1 MKRVKS
7 RATAA
12 LIIAALV
19 ICGCVAYVIEFLD
32 NGAQWVMYSANQSVY
47 KDGVLVNGTV
57 TDRNGS
63 LLARAQDGVFF
74 YSDDA
79 ETRVAC
85 LHAVGDFSGNIGT
98 GALTAFA
105 DALAGYSPVSGVSDG
120 GGTVALSID
129 ASLNRT
135 AYAALAGRRGA
146 VLLMDYATGEILCM
160 VSAPGYDP
168 NAGFDPD
175 DSRYEGAYINRC
187 LSASYTP
194 GSVYKLV
201 TLAAAIESIDD
212 LYERSFYC
220 GGSEDIAGISVKCT
234 GFHGWQTIEQALA
247 NSCNCAF
254 AQISLELGADKLAE
268 YSKKLG
274 FTGELEIDGISTK
287 AGNFEKAASG
297 SADLA
302 WSGIGQY
309 TDLVCPYAML
319 KYCAAIANGGE
330 AVGATLLLDKGA
342 GVERLLSADTADKIK
357 QMMNYNVVYSYGEWN
372 FPGLSLCAKS
382 GTAERGDG
390 TSNAWFAGF
399 LDDEEHP
406 YAFCV
411 VIESGGGGLA
421 NAGAVANTLLQAAVA
436 RANG

>member
-19 ICGCVAYVIEFLD
+19 LAGCIAYVIEFLD
-32 NGAQWVMYSANQSVY
+32 SGAQWVMYSANRSVY
-47 KDGVLVNGTV
+47 ENGVLTAGTV
-57 TDRNGS
+57 TDRNGI
-63 LLARAQDGVFF
+63 LLARARNGVYF
-74 YSDDA
+74 YADDA
-79 ETRVAC
+79 DTRVSC
-85 LHAVGDFSGNIGT
+85 LHAVGDFPGNIGT

-105 DALAGYSPVSGVSDG
+105 DALAGYSPVGGVKKE
-120 GGTVALSID
+120 GGTVTLSID
-129 ASLNRT
+129 AQLNRT
-135 AYAALAGRRGA
+135 AWSALSGRRGA
-146 VLLMDYATGEILCM
+146 VLLMDYTTGELLCM
-160 VSAPGYDP
+160 VSAPSYDP
-168 NAGFDPD
+168 NTGFDPA
-175 DSRYEGAYINRC
+175 DSRYEGAYLNRC

-194 GSVYKLV
+194 GSVYKLI
-201 TLAAAIESIDD
+201 TLAAAIENIGD

-220 GGSEDIAGISVKCT
+220 SGSEDVASTSVKCT
-234 GFHGWQTIEQALA
+234 GVHGYQTIEQALA

-254 AQISLELGADKLAE
+254 AQISLELGAETLAE
-268 YSKKLG
+268 YSQKLG
-274 FTGELEIDGISTK
+274 FDSALELDGIPTK
-287 AGNFEKAASG
+287 AGSFEKAASG

-319 KYCAAIANGGE
+319 RYTAAIANGGE
-330 AVGATLLLDKGA
+330 AAGPTLLRGRGA
-342 GVERLLSADTADKIK
+342 GTARLLGADTAEKIK
-357 QMMNYNVVYSYGEWN
+357 AMMSYNVVYSYGEWN

-390 TSNAWFAGF
+390 ASNAWFTGF
-399 LDDEEHP
+399 LDDKDHP

-421 NAGAVANTLLQAAVA
+421 NAGALANTLLQSAVT
-436 RANG
+436 RS

>member
-19 ICGCVAYVIEFLD
+19 LAGCIAYVIEFMD
-32 NGAQWVMYSANQSVY
+32 NGSQWVMYSANQSVY
-47 KDGVLVNGTV
+47 ENGVLSAGTV
-57 TDRNGS
+57 TDRNGT
-63 LLARAQDGVFF
+63 LLARSQNGVYF
-74 YSDDA
+74 YADDA
-79 ETRVAC
+79 DTRAAC
-85 LHAVGDFSGNIGT
+85 LHAVGDFAGNIGT

-105 DALAGYSPVSGVSDG
+105 DALAGYSPVGGVKKD

-129 ASLNRT
+129 ARLNRT
-135 AYAALAGRRGA
+135 AYSALAGRRGA
-146 VLLMDYATGEILCM
+146 VLLMDYTTGEILCM
-160 VSAPGYDP
+160 VSAPNYDP
-168 NAGFDPD
+168 NTGFDPD
-175 DSRYEGAYINRC
+175 DSRYEGAYLNRC

-201 TLAAAIESIDD
+201 TLAAAIENIDG

-220 GGSEDIAGISVKCT
+220 SGSEDVAGIAVKCT
-234 GFHGWQTIEQALA
+234 GVHGWQTIEQALA

-254 AQISLELGADKLAE
+254 AQISLELGADTLAE
-268 YSKKLG
+268 YSRKLG
-274 FTGELEIDGISTK
+274 FDCVLELNGIPTK
-287 AGNFEKAASG
+287 AGSFEKAASG

-319 KYCAAIANGGE
+319 RYVSAIANGGAAE
-330 AVGATLLLDKGA
+330 GPTLLRGRGGA
-342 GVERLLSADTADKIK
+342 ATRLLGADTAEKIK
-357 QMMNYNVVYSYGEWN
+357 RMMSYNVVYSYGEWN
-372 FPGLSLCAKS
+372 FPGLALCAKS

-390 TSNAWFAGF
+390 ASNSWFTGF
-399 LDDEEHP
+399 LDDGDHP

-411 VIESGGGGLA
+411 VIESGGSGLA
-421 NAGAVANTLLQAAVA
+421 NAGALANTLLQAAVTTFS
-436 RANG
+436 